1 MNFESDAEIGRKGA
15 FCKGL
20 YRSCGNHREY
30 KMDNDNSKADISK
43 QELSVLS
50 KALNKSVEYSRRS
63 RYTWLTLLAGF
74 LIGAG
79 VATAIIT
86 LTSHDERKNAETE
99 ILLKRSQET
108 LKTMKQIQSSI
119 DQLTGNV
126 RSIIEKNK
134 INKPLTRQEIKPEE
148 KQVITPPVKKNES
161 EETQACIELG
171 RYTVYIHYNKRKN
184 KKIMEELSAFLKNKG
199 YTVSEI
205 EKVKD
210 RKRDIR
216 YFHDED
222 KEGALLFKRHICD
235 FINRSSDIK
244 DIDLKVR
251 NLGEVYPHASRG
263 LLELWII
270 L

>member
-1 MNFESDAEIGRKGA
+1 MCLTQRSGERKRFAKISIGLAEISGE
-15 FCKGL
+15 
-20 YRSCGNHREY
+20 H
-30 KMDNDNSKADISK
+30 KMDNDNSKTDISK

-63 RYTWLTLLAGF
+63 QYIWLGLLAGF

-86 LTSHDERKNAETE
+86 LTNHNERKKAVTE
-99 ILLKRSQET
+99 IFLKRSQET
-108 LKTMKQIQSSI
+108 LKTMKQIQLSI

-126 RSIIEKNK
+126 RSITEKNK
-134 INKPLTRQEIKPEE
+134 INKLLPRQEITPEE
-148 KQVITPPVKKNES
+148 KRAITPAVKRNES
-161 EETQACIELG
+161 ETTQNRVELG

-184 KKIMEELSAFLKNKG
+184 KKVIKDLSVFLKNKG
-199 YTVSEI
+199 YTVKDI

-222 KEGALLFKRHICD
+222 KEGALLLKRYVSG
-235 FINRSSDIK
+235 FINRSTDIK
-244 DIDLKVR
+244 NIELKVR
-251 NLGEVYPHASRG
+251 NLDKVYPHASRG
-263 LLELWII
+263 SLELWII

>member
-1 MNFESDAEIGRKGA
+1 
-15 FCKGL
+15 
-20 YRSCGNHREY
+20 
-30 KMDNDNSKADISK
+30 MDNDNSKADISK

-86 LTSHDERKNAETE
+86 LTSHDKGKTAGTE
-99 ILLKRSQET
+99 ILLKRSHET
-108 LKTMKQIQSSI
+108 LRAMKQIQSSI
-119 DQLTGNV
+119 DRLTGIV
-126 RSIIEKNK
+126 GSITEKNK
-134 INKPLTRQEIKPEE
+134 INKPLTSQEFKPEE
-148 KQVITPPVKKNES
+148 KQEITPPVKKKES
-161 EETQACIELG
+161 EETQCIELSK
-171 RYTVYIHYNKRKN
+171 YTVYIHYNKRKN
-184 KKIMEELSAFLKNKG
+184 KKIMEELSAFLQDKG
-199 YTVSEI
+199 YTVKDI

-222 KEGALLFKRHICD
+222 KEGALLLKRHICD
-235 FINRSSDIK
+235 FINHYTDIK
-244 DIDLKVR
+244 DIALKAR
-251 NLGEVYPHASRG
+251 NLGKVYPHASRG